1 VLVGRN
7 DPCPCGSGKKFK
19 SCHAG
24 NSIELR
30 KLLVDK
36 LSSALLAARNACS
49 DTISASVEHKA
60 AGFKSVAAE
69 IALHMVAQGGEVDVA
84 RIASRHVAA
93 WLRDDADATR
103 TLGRIVVDLTGECPR
118 AVVLDRDD
126 VEVASFDLSE
136 EPPRDRLAAHR
147 RLDPTERHLDE
158 KLSAMPRVR
167 APKTLS
173 RSLLTEER
181 ARAAVLPSV
190 ALIALR
196 DKYSAAPRPDMEK
209 KIAEYFRRQFDGEAP
224 EVRARAAAVAT
235 REWAGA
241 VLDAVTDFDQEV
253 MVSIL
258 EAAIRSIDPSKQLLA
273 KITAGVADWLR

>member
-1 VLVGRN
+1 
-7 DPCPCGSGKKFK
+7 
-19 SCHAG
+19 
-24 NSIELR
+24 
-30 KLLVDK
+30 
-36 LSSALLAARNACS
+36 
-49 DTISASVEHKA
+49 
-60 AGFKSVAAE
+60 
-69 IALHMVAQGGEVDVA
+69 
-84 RIASRHVAA
+84 
-93 WLRDDADATR
+93 
-103 TLGRIVVDLTGECPR
+103 
-118 AVVLDRDD
+118 
-126 VEVASFDLSE
+126 
-136 EPPRDRLAAHR
+136 
-147 RLDPTERHLDE
+147 
-158 KLSAMPRVR
+158 MPRVR